1 MALKISAKITLFFD
15 MTMPY
20 ENILGLQTTF
30 PEAQFCNVIIISN
43 IAIYLLGK
51 LLYCPPFWGG
61 TFAKLG

>member
-1 MALKISAKITLFFD
+1 MALKISAKIILFFD

-20 ENILGLQTTF
+20 ENFLGLQTTF

-51 LLYCPPFWGG
+51 LLY
-61 TFAKLG
+61 